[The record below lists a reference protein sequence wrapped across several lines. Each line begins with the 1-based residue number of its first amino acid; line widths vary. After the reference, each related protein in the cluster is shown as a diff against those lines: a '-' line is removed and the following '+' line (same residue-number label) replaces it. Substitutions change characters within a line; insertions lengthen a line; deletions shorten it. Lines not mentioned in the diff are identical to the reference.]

1 MRIGAVATLAAAV
14 MVLTACSG
22 GTGGNG
28 GDGGDS
34 SEITIAL
41 GEEPRTLA
49 SWNAYSNDGHPIL
62 RNVGEALLNRDPETA
77 ELVPELATEWSQV
90 DDLNWS
96 FTLREGV
103 KFHNGKDF
111 NAQAAA
117 DALNYVLDADN
128 AFPMRTFL
136 GPNVTFTATDEFTL
150 NAETETPD
158 PILPTRLYFVTIPEP
173 SQIKDDPA
181 AYETNPIGTGPYKFV
196 SWERGQNIVLEANP
210 DWWGLTDT
218 DDARGTQEIQK
229 ATYLFRPETA
239 VRAAMVGQGEA
250 DLVNRITTEQC
261 DDSPKCESTPT
272 VEMVLLRLDTPNPT
286 LGDLRIR
293 QAISMAFDKDVVM
306 NDLGG
311 GGDLFGQIVGSAA
324 VGYADLEPYPYDPEK
339 AKELVAEAAADGV
352 DVTVPLQVNAREGYI
367 LRANEQIQ
375 YIADQLVAIGLTGAT
390 SGMYETAAF
399 EEQWTMG
406 YDNIPPERGLLGL
419 QQHGNELMDFSQSI
433 AGYYSCDGATSAFCD
448 PELDKMYVEANA
460 ATGDDRQAKL
470 AAIAEFVYDEVPVI
484 PIGAPSFNFGLV
496 EDLNWTPR
504 MDGFILLKEMTRS

>member
-1 MRIGAVATLAAAV
+1 MGAVASLAAAV
-14 MVLTACSG
+14 LILSACSG

-28 GDGGDS
+28 DDGGGDADS
-34 SEITIAL
+34 VTIAL

-62 RNVGEALLNRDPETA
+62 RNVGEALLNRDPA
-77 ELVPELATEWSQV
+77 SSDLVPELATEWTQV
-90 DDLNWS
+90 DDLNWE

-103 KFHNGKDF
+103 KYQNGVDF
-111 NAQAAA
+111 NAETAAE
-117 DALNYVLDADN
+117 ALNYVLDPEN

-136 GPNVTFTATDEFTL
+136 GPNVTFTATDEYTL

-173 SQIKDDPA
+173 GQITDDPE
-181 AYETNPIGTGPYKFV
+181 AYETHPIGTGPYQFV
-196 SWERGQNIVLEANP
+196 SWDRGQNIVLEAYP

-218 DDARGTQEIQK
+218 ADAHGTQDIKK
-229 ATYLFRPETA
+229 ATYVFRPETA

-250 DLVNRITTEQC
+250 DLVNRITTEEC
-261 DDSPKCESTPT
+261 AEAPKCESTPT
-272 VEMVLLRLDTPNPT
+272 VEMVILRIDTPNPT
-286 LGDLRIR
+286 LSDLRIR
-293 QAISMAFDKDVVM
+293 QAISLAFDKDVVM

-311 GGDLFGQIVGSAA
+311 GGELFGQIVGPAA
-324 VGYADLEPYPYDPEK
+324 TGYADLPPMPYDPEK

-399 EEQWTMG
+399 EEQWTIG

-419 QQHGNELMDFSQSI
+419 QQHGNELMDFSGSI
-433 AGYYSCDGATSAFCD
+433 AGYYSCTGQTSAYCD
-448 PELDKMYVEANA
+448 PELEKMYVEATA
-460 ATGDDRQAKL
+460 ATGEDRQEKL
-470 AAIAEFVYDEVPVI
+470 AAIAEYVYEEVPVV
-484 PIGAPSFNFGLV
+484 PIGAPSFNFGLATAL
-496 EDLNWTPR
+496 DWKPR
-504 MDGFILLKEMTRS
+504 MDGFILLKEMTLE